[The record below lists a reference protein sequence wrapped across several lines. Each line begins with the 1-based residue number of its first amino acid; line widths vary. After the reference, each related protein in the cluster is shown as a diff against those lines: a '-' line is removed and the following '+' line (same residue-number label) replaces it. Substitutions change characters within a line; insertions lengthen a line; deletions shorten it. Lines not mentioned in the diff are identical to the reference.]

1 MLGDKH
7 DVRAGARARAK
18 TTWLF
23 KASARQ
29 WFLAVC
35 QARAGRRQASG
46 GPWYE
51 IGGVPGA
58 VRGLLSKRP
67 QDEVKREAA
76 AQNISWGTLKRASEG
91 GEVIKRK
98 DGFGAGARSFWG
110 LS

>member
-1 MLGDKH
+1 MVFGGLPG
-7 DVRAGARARAK
+7 
-18 TTWLF
+18 
-23 KASARQ
+23 Q
-29 WFLAVC
+29 
-35 QARAGRRQASG
+35 G
-46 GPWYE
+46 GPTAGLGRSLVW

-58 VRGLLSKRP
+58 ARGLLSKRP